1 MMDAYSTHIMAHPS
15 STSSLDPQQ
24 WNPAVLRYREPS
36 DNFTNLASGGL
47 SPSSHVISPEM
58 SPHLRSSD
66 YSPSPPA
73 QERGLIMNGSGP
85 GPSTWE
91 TIQQRQQE
99 QHNQQQQ
106 QQQQQQQRHQLEAS
120 RPGNNVSPSEMLESV
135 AIGGDNSGAS
145 SRENQ
150 RNSQQLQRQHQLQE
164 SQHSHHRHSNS
175 MHEDEI
181 GSGGNRHRPPAEHI
195 GSSDRQRPEMSGGT
209 GYEAV
214 DIDDTRGR
222 PIRQHLETRPRT
234 EDGRL
239 GILPPG

>member
-1 MMDAYSTHIMAHPS
+1 MDAYPNHIMAHPS
-15 STSSLDPQQ
+15 STNSLDPQQ
-24 WNPAVLRYREPS
+24 WNPAVLRYREPN
-36 DNFTNLASGGL
+36 DNLTSLASGGL

-58 SPHLRSSD
+58 SPHMHHSD

-73 QERGLIMNGSGP
+73 QERGLIMSGSGP

-91 TIQQRQQE
+91 TMQQRQQE
-99 QHNQQQQ
+99 QQHRQQKQQQE
-106 QQQQQQQRHQLEAS
+106 QRHQLEVT

-135 AIGGDNSGAS
+135 VIGGDTEGPS

-150 RNSQQLQRQHQLQE
+150 GNSQQLQRQPQLQGF
-164 SQHSHHRHSNS
+164 QQSHHRHSDS
-175 MHEDEI
+175 MHEDET
-181 GSGGNRHRPPAEHI
+181 GSGGIRHRPPAEHMG
-195 GSSDRQRPEMSGGT
+195 GSNRQTAQMSGGS

-214 DIDDTRGR
+214 DLDASRGR
-222 PIRQHLETRPRT
+222 PVRQHLETRTRF

>member
-1 MMDAYSTHIMAHPS
+1 MDAYSNHIMAHPS
-15 STSSLDPQQ
+15 STNSLDPQQ
-24 WNPAVLRYREPS
+24 WNPAVLRYREPN
-36 DNFTNLASGGL
+36 DNLTNLASGGL

-58 SPHLRSSD
+58 SPHLHHSD

-91 TIQQRQQE
+91 TMQQRQQE
-99 QHNQQQQ
+99 QQHQQQK
-106 QQQQQQQRHQLEAS
+106 QQQQQQRHQLEAS

-135 AIGGDNSGAS
+135 AIGGDSSGPS

-150 RNSQQLQRQHQLQE
+150 RNSQQLQRQPQLQE
-164 SQHSHHRHSNS
+164 SQRSHQRHSNS
-175 MHEDEI
+175 MHEDEV
-181 GSGGNRHRPPAEHI
+181 GSGGNRHRPPAEHV
-195 GSSDRQRPEMSGGT
+195 GSSNRQRPQMSAGT
-209 GYEAV
+209 GYEGV
-214 DIDDTRGR
+214 DMDGSRGR
-222 PIRQHLETRPRT
+222 SIRQHLETRTRF